1 MIECPSCGAKHRP
14 GTLFCSE
21 CGVYLLTGGP
31 LRTEPLPESDLP
43 TTRADPWQ
51 SGLEPSPTD
60 DSAAEIALAII
71 APSGRQL
78 ALPTDGEAVLGRLD
92 ATRGVF
98 PNVDL
103 TPEGGLEGGV
113 SRRHARIHRQ
123 RAQFFIED
131 LGSANGTFLNG
142 QRLTPYLPHPV
153 HDGDELQ
160 LGRVKVRLSLT
171 NTNKQQVSD

>member
-1 MIECPSCGAKHRP
+1 MIECPSCGHLHRP

-43 TTRADPWQ
+43 TTRAGPWE
-51 SGLEPSPTD
+51 SGDKAGTSEAQRETMLV
-60 DSAAEIALAII
+60 II
-71 APSGRQL
+71 PPSGRQL
-78 ALPTDGEAVLGRLD
+78 TLPAEGEAVIGRLD

-98 PNVDL
+98 PNIDL

-113 SRRHARIHRQ
+113 SRRHARIHKQ
-123 RAQFFIED
+123 KTQYFIED

-142 QRLTPYLPHPV
+142 QRLTPYLPHPL
-153 HDGDELQ
+153 HDNDELQ
-160 LGRVKVRLSLT
+160 LGRVRI
-171 NTNKQQVSD
+171 QVSVR

>member
-1 MIECPSCGAKHRP
+1 MSMIECPSCGHQHRP

-43 TTRADPWQ
+43 SSRADPWEN
-51 SGLEPSPTD
+51 GE
-60 DSAAEIALAII
+60 ALAQAETQAESTIVI
-71 APSGRQL
+71 VPPSGRL
-78 ALPTDGEAVLGRLD
+78 LTLPAEGEAVLGRLD

-98 PNVDL
+98 PNIDL

-123 RAQFFIED
+123 KSQYFIED

-142 QRLTPYLPHPV
+142 QRLTPYLPHPL

-160 LGRVKVRLSLT
+160 LGRVRIRVNVK
-171 NTNKQQVSD
+171 